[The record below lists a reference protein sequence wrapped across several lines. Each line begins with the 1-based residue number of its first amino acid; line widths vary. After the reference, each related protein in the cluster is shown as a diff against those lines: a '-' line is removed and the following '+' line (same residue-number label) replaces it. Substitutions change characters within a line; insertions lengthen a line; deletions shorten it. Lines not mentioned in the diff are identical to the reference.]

1 MITRT
6 LKSLLIALTLVL
18 VVPTGTALAMQVSDG
33 SAFSKQSSPPQVGP
47 TSAELRALLLR
58 SEALNQKYGLGQY
71 KLPAVVVSEKT
82 PVCSSRR
89 RASQASSPRATAPST
104 GATPGSEPG
113 SWPLGFSSGS
123 AQLPAV
129 RHRHHPLPH

>member
-18 VVPTGTALAMQVSDG
+18 VVPTGTALAKQVSDG
-33 SAFSKQSSPPQVGP
+33 SAFSGQPSQTQFAP
-47 TSAELRALLLR
+47 TKA
-58 SEALNQKYGLGQY
+58 Y

-82 PVCSSRR
+82 AGLQQPT
-89 RASQASSPRATAPST
+89 Q
-104 GATPGSEPG
+104 SEPG
-113 SWPLGFSSGS
+113 IVASSDGNFDWGAAGIGAGIVAAGILVGLGG
-123 AQLPAV
+123 AAAV

>member
-33 SAFSKQSSPPQVGP
+33 SAFSGQSSPPQVGP

-82 PVCSSRR
+82 AGLQQPAQSEPSVV
-89 RASQASSPRATAPST
+89 ASSGGNFNWSDAGI
-104 GATPGSEPG
+104 GAGIVAAG
-113 SWPLGFSSGS
+113 ILVGLG
-123 AQLPAV
+123 AAAAV